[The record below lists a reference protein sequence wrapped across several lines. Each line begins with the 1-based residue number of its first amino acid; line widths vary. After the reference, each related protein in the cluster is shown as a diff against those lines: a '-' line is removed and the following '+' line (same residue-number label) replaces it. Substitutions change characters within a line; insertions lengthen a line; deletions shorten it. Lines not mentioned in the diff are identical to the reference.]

1 MMNMHKIM
9 GPNCHNQINDRVH
22 GMKKPRKPTHA
33 NDHWN

>member
-9 GPNCHNQINDRVH
+9 GPNCHNDSVH
-22 GMKKPRKPTHA
+22 GMKKPRKPTHT